1 MKVLD
6 DIEFKCLINTERSR
20 LERVYLKYQRH
31 NIRIL
36 YEIDNEV
43 LYQLE
48 GSTECKCAS
57 LTDLKKRGKP
67 FTGSVLG
74 FPDIPVEFISYE
86 GEDTVYH
93 LCCRQFKVKSN
104 LFKIPEN
111 LNLGDI
117 FPLCFMYIRGSDL
130 N

>member
-20 LERVYLKYQRH
+20 LERDYLKYQRH

-48 GSTECKCAS
+48 GSTGQVQI
-57 LTDLKKRGKP
+57 L
-67 FTGSVLG
+67 V
-74 FPDIPVEFISYE
+74 
-86 GEDTVYH
+86 
-93 LCCRQFKVKSN
+93 
-104 LFKIPEN
+104 
-111 LNLGDI
+111 
-117 FPLCFMYIRGSDL
+117 
-130 N
+130 